1 MVLINPPPHNR
12 NIPADSN
19 PVQSFDIGDELSE
32 LDVEEMDAMDEDEDG
47 EASDAQPR
55 KKART

>member
-1 MVLINPPPHNR
+1 MILLKPR
-12 NIPADSN
+12 NKKNPADSN
-19 PVQSFDIGDELSE
+19 PVQSFDLGDELSE

-47 EASDAQPR
+47 DASDAQPR